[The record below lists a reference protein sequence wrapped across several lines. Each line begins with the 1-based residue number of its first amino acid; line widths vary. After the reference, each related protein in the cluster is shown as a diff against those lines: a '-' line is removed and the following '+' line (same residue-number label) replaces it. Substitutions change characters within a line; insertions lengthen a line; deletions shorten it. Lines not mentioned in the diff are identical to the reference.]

1 MKESIKFRL
10 VRLSTDQFG
19 VLNEMYKP
27 DAPVGVYTKLSF
39 GAQEREKIVAVS
51 ASFRFKSDE
60 NQAPFIIL
68 ETKGFFHIKPE
79 SWECM
84 YDAEANT
91 LSLEKGFARH
101 LGVIVVG
108 TSRGIL
114 HTRTEG
120 TDLNHV
126 ILPLIN
132 VEAILNE
139 DVTISL
145 AKKKKKKTSEF
156 P

>member
-10 VRLSTDQFG
+10 VRLSTDQFA
-19 VLNEMYKP
+19 VLKDMYKP
-27 DAPVGVYTKLSF
+27 NAPVGVYTKLSF
-39 GAQEREKIVAVS
+39 GAEEKEKIVVVS
-51 ASFRFKSDE
+51 ASFRFESDE

-68 ETKGFFHIKPE
+68 ETKAFFQIKPE
-79 SWECM
+79 SWGNM
-84 YDAEANT
+84 YDAEAST

-114 HTRTEG
+114 HARTEG
-120 TDLNHV
+120 TDMNHV

-132 VEAILNE
+132 VEEIINE
-139 DVTISL
+139 DIIINF
-145 AKKKKKKTSEF
+145 AKVS
-156 P
+156 

>member
-1 MKESIKFRL
+1 MNESIKFRL

-19 VLNEMYKP
+19 VLNDMYKP
-27 DAPVGVYTKLSF
+27 GAPVGVYTKLSF
-39 GAQEREKIVAVS
+39 GAEEKENIVVVS
-51 ASFRFKSDE
+51 ASFRFESDE

-68 ETKGFFHIKPE
+68 ETKALFHIKPE

-101 LGVIVVG
+101 LSVIVVG

-120 TDLNHV
+120 TALNHV

-139 DVTISL
+139 DVTINL
-145 AKKKKKKTSEF
+145 KKES
-156 P
+156 